1 MSRENV
7 ERVRIGYEA
16 FNRGD
21 LDAAL
26 EGFPPDVEWRV
37 WGELPE
43 REVYRGPEGIKQ
55 FWQMWRESF
64 EGFEIKV
71 ERILDA
77 DDRVVVLLAATGS
90 VRGSGVELQTP
101 TFAQLWTFEGDKV
114 IRVKMLTEA
123 EALEAVGLRA

>member
-26 EGFPPDVEWRV
+26 EGFPPDVEWHV

-55 FWQMWRESF
+55 FWQMWRDSF

-71 ERILDA
+71 ERIFDA

-90 VRGSGVELQTP
+90 GRGSGVEVRTP

-114 IRVKMLTEA
+114 IRVEMLTEA
-123 EALEAVGLRA
+123 EALAAVGLRE